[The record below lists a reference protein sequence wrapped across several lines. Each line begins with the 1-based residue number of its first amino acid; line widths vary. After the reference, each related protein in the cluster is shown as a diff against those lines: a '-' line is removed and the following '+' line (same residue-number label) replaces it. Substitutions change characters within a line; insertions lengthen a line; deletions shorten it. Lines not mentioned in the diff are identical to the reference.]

1 MCTRNISTMD
11 LLVSLV
17 GYMYLGGN
25 TCRLVSFV
33 GISVGYMY
41 LGGNTCRL
49 VSFVGISVGYMNLD
63 GNRLWIV

>member
-33 GISVGYMY
+33 GISVGYM
-41 LGGNTCRL
+41 NL
-49 VSFVGISVGYMNLD
+49 V
-63 GNRLWIV
+63 GNRL

>member
-33 GISVGYMY
+33 GISVGYM
-41 LGGNTCRL
+41 NL
-49 VSFVGISVGYMNLD
+49 V